1 MHRLHLLA
9 RTLKG
14 TFAERHAS
22 LPPPTLLGECDT
34 MPTPRSD
41 ALVFF
46 GATGDLAFKKIFPA
60 LQAMMLR
67 DGLDLPII
75 GVAYSGWDVE
85 QLRQRAHDSLA
96 HAAKNAGGSVDEAA
110 FAKLSAKLQY
120 IDGDY
125 NDPATFQRL
134 KQALG
139 TARRPLHYLAIPPS
153 LFGVVA
159 KGLRQADCADE
170 ARIVVEKP
178 FGRDLA
184 SAQQL
189 NRTLHAVFP
198 ESAIF
203 RIDHYLGK
211 EPVQNLLYFR
221 FANTVLEPVWN
232 NRYVDSVQITMAEQ
246 FGVDGRGGFYESVGA
261 IRDVLQ
267 NHLLQV
273 TSLLAMDA
281 PIGND
286 PAALN
291 AEKLRLF
298 RAMRPLDPKEVVR
311 GQFDGYR
318 KVDGVAAD
326 SNVETFV
333 ALCLHIDT
341 WRWAGV
347 PFYIRAG
354 KSLPLTTTEVMVD
367 MKTPPL
373 SVFDEIGMPQ
383 SNYFRFRLSPEVII
397 AEGMRV
403 KTPGEAMSG
412 EPVELVARHHP
423 EPEKSPYERLLGD
436 AIRGDNSLFTSDECV
451 EAAWAVVDKV
461 LQHGD
466 NVSFYAPG
474 SWGPAEAA
482 RIVSSA
488 EGWHDPKAEAVT
500 PC

>member
-1 MHRLHLLA
+1 
-9 RTLKG
+9 
-14 TFAERHAS
+14 
-22 LPPPTLLGECDT
+22 
-34 MPTPRSD
+34 MPMPRSD

-46 GATGDLAFKKIFPA
+46 GASGDLAFKKIFPA
-60 LQAMMLR
+60 LQAMMTR

-75 GVAYSGWDVE
+75 GVAHSGWDAE
-85 QLRQRAHDSLA
+85 KLRQRAHDSLA
-96 HAAKNAGGSVDEAA
+96 AAAKHDGGEIDEVAFKKLAA
-110 FAKLSAKLQY
+110 RLSY
-120 IDGDY
+120 VDGDY
-125 NDPATFQRL
+125 NDAATFTTL

-139 TARRPLHYLAIPPS
+139 EAKRPLHYLAIPPS
-153 LFGVVA
+153 LFAAVV
-159 KGLRQADCADE
+159 KGLSQSGCAHD

-184 SAQQL
+184 SARAL
-189 NRTLHAVFP
+189 NKTLHEVFP

-232 NRYVDSVQITMAEQ
+232 NRYVDRVQITMAEQ
-246 FGVDGRGGFYESVGA
+246 FGVEGRGAFYEGVGA

-273 TSLLAMDA
+273 TALLAMDA
-281 PIGND
+281 PISGD
-286 PAALN
+286 PEALR

-298 RAMRPLDPKEVVR
+298 RAMRPLDPAEVVR

-318 KVDGVAAD
+318 QVDGVAAD

-347 PFYIRAG
+347 PFYIRTG
-354 KSLPLTTTEVMVD
+354 KQLPLTTTQVVVD
-367 MKTPPL
+367 MKAPPL
-373 SVFDEIGMPQ
+373 SVFDPIRAPQ
-383 SNYFRFRLSPEVII
+383 SNYFRFRLSPEVVI

-403 KTPGEAMSG
+403 KKPGEEMRG
-412 EPVELVARHHP
+412 EEVELVARHDSGP
-423 EPEKSPYERLLGD
+423 EMSPYERLLGD
-436 AIRGDNSLFTSDECV
+436 AIRGDNGLFTSDECV

-461 LQHGD
+461 LAHEGP
-466 NVSFYAPG
+466 VSFYKPG
-474 SWGPAEAA
+474 SWGPDAVTA
-482 RIVSSA
+482 IVKDD
-488 EGWHDPKAEAVT
+488 EGWHDTQPEQST

>member
-1 MHRLHLLA
+1 
-9 RTLKG
+9 
-14 TFAERHAS
+14 
-22 LPPPTLLGECDT
+22 
-34 MPTPRSD
+34 MPISRSD

-46 GATGDLAFKKIFPA
+46 GATGDLAYKKIFPA
-60 LQAMMLR
+60 LQAMILR

-75 GVAYSGWDVE
+75 GVAHSGWTVE

-96 HAAKNAGGSVDEAA
+96 QAAKEQGADVDEAA
-110 FAKLSAKLQY
+110 FAQLSARLQY
-120 IDGDY
+120 VDGDY
-125 NDPATFQRL
+125 NDPTTFQKL

-139 TARRPLHYLAIPPS
+139 KAARPLHYLAIPPN

-159 KGLRQADCADE
+159 TGLKQAGCAAD

-189 NRTLHAVFP
+189 NHTLHQVFP

-232 NRYVDSVQITMAEQ
+232 NHYVDSVQITMAEA
-246 FGVDGRGGFYESVGA
+246 FGVEGRGSFYEGVGA

-286 PAALN
+286 PQALR

-298 RAMRPLDPKEVVR
+298 RAMRPLDPAEVVR
-311 GQFDGYR
+311 GQFKGYR
-318 KVDGVAAD
+318 DVKGVAAD

-333 ALCLHIDT
+333 ALRLHIDT

-354 KSLPLTTTEVMVD
+354 KNLPITTTQVMVD

-373 SVFDEIGMPQ
+373 SIFDEITPSR
-383 SNYFRFRLSPEVII
+383 SNYFRFRLSPEVVI
-397 AEGMRV
+397 AEGARV
-403 KTPGEAMSG
+403 KKPGEAMHG
-412 EPVELVARHHP
+412 EPVELVARHAS

-436 AIRGDNSLFTSDECV
+436 AIQGDNALFTSDECV
-451 EAAWAVVDKV
+451 EAAWAVVDRV
-461 LQHGD
+461 LTHEHA
-466 NVSFYAPG
+466 VSIYEPG
-474 SWGPAEAA
+474 SWGPAAA
-482 RIVSSA
+482 ADVVRSA
-488 EGWHDPKAEAVT
+488 EGWHDPKAEAST

>member
-1 MHRLHLLA
+1 
-9 RTLKG
+9 
-14 TFAERHAS
+14 
-22 LPPPTLLGECDT
+22 
-34 MPTPRSD
+34 MPISRSD

-46 GATGDLAFKKIFPA
+46 GATGDLAYKKIFPA
-60 LQAMMLR
+60 LQAMILR

-75 GVAYSGWDVE
+75 GVAHSGWTVE

-96 HAAKNAGGSVDEAA
+96 QAAKEQGADVDEAA
-110 FAKLSAKLQY
+110 FAQLSARLQY
-120 IDGDY
+120 VDGDY
-125 NDPATFQRL
+125 NDPTTFQKL

-139 TARRPLHYLAIPPS
+139 KAARPLHYLAIPPS

-159 KGLRQADCADE
+159 TGLKQAGCAAD

-189 NRTLHAVFP
+189 NHTLHQVFP

-232 NRYVDSVQITMAEQ
+232 NRYVDSVQITMAEA
-246 FGVDGRGGFYESVGA
+246 FGVDGRGSFYEGVGA

-286 PAALN
+286 PQALR

-298 RAMRPLDPKEVVR
+298 RAMRPLDPAEVVR
-311 GQFDGYR
+311 GQFKGYR
-318 KVDGVAAD
+318 DVKGVAAD

-333 ALCLHIDT
+333 ALRLHIDT

-354 KSLPLTTTEVMVD
+354 KNLPITTTQVMVD

-373 SVFDEIGMPQ
+373 SIFDEITPSR
-383 SNYFRFRLSPEVII
+383 SNYFRFRLSPEVVI
-397 AEGMRV
+397 AEGARV
-403 KTPGEAMSG
+403 KKPGEAMHG
-412 EPVELVARHHP
+412 EPVELVARHASV
-423 EPEKSPYERLLGD
+423 PEKSPYERLLGD
-436 AIRGDNSLFTSDECV
+436 AIQGDNALFTSDECV
-451 EAAWAVVDKV
+451 EAAWAVVDRV
-461 LQHGD
+461 LTHEHA
-466 NVSFYAPG
+466 VSSYEPG
-474 SWGPAEAA
+474 SWGPAAA
-482 RIVSSA
+482 ADVVRST
-488 EGWHDPKAEAVT
+488 EGWHDPKAEAST

>member
-1 MHRLHLLA
+1 
-9 RTLKG
+9 
-14 TFAERHAS
+14 
-22 LPPPTLLGECDT
+22 
-34 MPTPRSD
+34 MPTTRSD

-46 GATGDLAFKKIFPA
+46 GATGDLAYKKIFPA

-75 GVAYSGWDVE
+75 GVAHSGWSVE
-85 QLRQRAHDSLA
+85 KLRQRAHDSLA
-96 HAAKNAGGSVDEAA
+96 QAAKDHGGSIDEAA
-110 FAKLSAKLQY
+110 FAKLAARLQY
-120 IDGDY
+120 VDGDY
-125 NDPATFQRL
+125 NDVATFKKL

-139 TARRPLHYLAIPPS
+139 DATHPLHYLAIPPG

-159 KGLRQADCADE
+159 KNLQQAGCSDG

-184 SAQQL
+184 SAREL
-189 NRTLHAVFP
+189 NRTLHGVFP

-221 FANTVLEPVWN
+221 FANIVLEPVWN
-232 NRYVDSVQITMAEQ
+232 RHYIDSVQITMAES
-246 FGVDGRGGFYESVGA
+246 FGVEGRGAFYEGVGA

-281 PIGND
+281 PIGSD
-286 PAALN
+286 PGSLR

-298 RAMRPLDPKEVVR
+298 RAMRPLDPNDVVR
-311 GQFDGYR
+311 GQFNGYR

-326 SNVETFV
+326 SDVETFV
-333 ALCLHIDT
+333 ALRLHIDT

-354 KSLPLTTTEVMVD
+354 KNLPITTTQVMVD

-373 SVFDEIGMPQ
+373 SIFDEISPPQ
-383 SNYFRFRLSPEVII
+383 SNYFRFRLSPEVVI
-397 AEGMRV
+397 AEGARV
-403 KTPGEAMSG
+403 KKPGEAMQG
-412 EPVELVARHHP
+412 EAVELVARHHSA
-423 EPEKSPYERLLGD
+423 PEKAPYERLLGD

-451 EAAWAVVDKV
+451 EAAWAVVDPV
-461 LQHGD
+461 LKHMHP
-466 NVSFYAPG
+466 VSFYEPG
-474 SWGPAEAA
+474 SWGPPAA
-482 RIVSSA
+482 AKVTDGH
-488 EGWHDPKAEAVT
+488 EGWHDPRAEESA

>member
-1 MHRLHLLA
+1 MA
-9 RTLKG
+9 I
-14 TFAERHAS
+14 
-22 LPPPTLLGECDT
+22 
-34 MPTPRSD
+34 PRSD

-46 GATGDLAFKKIFPA
+46 GATGDLAYKQIFPA

-75 GVAYSGWDVE
+75 CIAHSGWTVE
-85 QLRQRAHDSLA
+85 KLRQRAHDSLA
-96 HAAKNAGGSVDEAA
+96 QAAKNAGGSVDEAA

-120 IDGDY
+120 VDGDY
-125 NDPATFQRL
+125 NDLATFQLL
-134 KQALG
+134 KKALG
-139 TARRPLHYLAIPPS
+139 DAKAPLHYLAIPPS
-153 LFGVVA
+153 LFGVVV
-159 KGLRQADCADE
+159 KNLKQAGCADD

-184 SAQQL
+184 SAQVL
-189 NRTLHAVFP
+189 NRTLHEVFP

-232 NRYVDSVQITMAEQ
+232 NRYVESVQITMAEN
-246 FGVDGRGGFYESVGA
+246 FGVEGRGAFYEGVGA

-286 PAALN
+286 PASLN

-311 GQFDGYR
+311 GQFNGYR
-318 KVDGVAAD
+318 KIEGVAPD

-354 KSLPLTTTEVMVD
+354 KNLPITTTEVMVD
-367 MKTPPL
+367 MKMPPL
-373 SVFDEIGMPQ
+373 SVFDELTLAQ

-403 KTPGEAMSG
+403 KQPGDAMHG

-423 EPEKSPYERLLGD
+423 QSEKPPYERLLGD
-436 AIRGDNSLFTSDECV
+436 AIRGDNALFTSDECV
-451 EAAWAVVDKV
+451 EAAWAVVDQV
-461 LQHGD
+461 LTHEGP
-466 NVSFYAPG
+466 VSSYEPG
-474 SWGPAEAA
+474 SWGPAEASGV
-482 RIVSSA
+482 VSGA
-488 EGWHDPKAEAVT
+488 EGWHDPRPEVSE

>member
-1 MHRLHLLA
+1 
-9 RTLKG
+9 
-14 TFAERHAS
+14 
-22 LPPPTLLGECDT
+22 

-46 GATGDLAFKKIFPA
+46 GATGDLAYKKIFPA
-60 LQAMMLR
+60 LLAMMTR

-75 GVAYSGWDVE
+75 GVAHSGWNLE
-85 QLRQRAHDSLA
+85 QLRERAHESLTE
-96 HAAKNAGGSVDEAA
+96 AAKHGGGQLDEAA
-110 FAKLSAKLQY
+110 FKKLAARLNY
-120 IDGDY
+120 VDGDY
-125 NDPATFQRL
+125 NDPATFAEL

-139 TARRPLHYLAIPPS
+139 TAKRPLHYLAIPPS

-159 KGLRQADCADE
+159 KGLKQAGCADD

-184 SAQQL
+184 SARAL
-189 NRTLHAVFP
+189 NQTLHAVFP

-232 NRYVDSVQITMAEQ
+232 NRYVDRVQITMAEE
-246 FGVDGRGGFYESVGA
+246 FGVDGRGGFYEGVGA

-286 PAALN
+286 PEALR

-298 RAMRPLDPKEVVR
+298 RAMRPLNPAEVVR
-311 GQFDGYR
+311 GQFKGYR
-318 KVDGVAAD
+318 QVDGVAAD

-347 PFYIRAG
+347 PFYIRTG
-354 KSLPLTTTEVMVD
+354 KKLPLTTTQVLVD
-367 MKTPPL
+367 MKPPPL
-373 SVFDEIGMPQ
+373 SVFDPIGEPQ
-383 SNYFRFRLSPEVII
+383 SNYFRFRLSPEVVI

-403 KTPGEAMSG
+403 KKPGEEMTG
-412 EPVELVARHHP
+412 EAVELVARHDSGP
-423 EPEKSPYERLLGD
+423 EMSPYERLLGD
-436 AIRGDNSLFTSDECV
+436 AIRGDNGLFTSDECV
-451 EAAWAVVDKV
+451 EAAWAVVDQV
-461 LQHGD
+461 LTHEAP
-466 NVSFYAPG
+466 VEFYEPG
-474 SWGPAEAA
+474 SWGPDSAA
-482 RIVSSA
+482 GIVSDD
-488 EGWHDPKAEAVT
+488 EGWHDTQPEQSP

>member
-1 MHRLHLLA
+1 
-9 RTLKG
+9 
-14 TFAERHAS
+14 
-22 LPPPTLLGECDT
+22 

-46 GATGDLAFKKIFPA
+46 GATGDLAYKQIFPA

-75 GVAYSGWDVE
+75 GVAHSGWSVE

-96 HAAKNAGGSVDEAA
+96 QAAKNHGGDVDEAA
-110 FAKLSAKLQY
+110 FAKFSARLQY
-120 IDGDY
+120 VDGDY
-125 NDPATFQRL
+125 NDPATFTHL
-134 KQALG
+134 KQVLG
-139 TARRPLHYLAIPPS
+139 SAKAPLHYLAIPPS
-153 LFGVVA
+153 LFGVVV
-159 KGLRQADCADE
+159 KNLQQAGCADN
-170 ARIVVEKP
+170 ARVVVEKP

-184 SAQQL
+184 SAQAL
-189 NRTLHAVFP
+189 NRTLHEVFP

-246 FGVDGRGGFYESVGA
+246 FGVDGRGSFYEGVGA

-286 PAALN
+286 PVSLN

-298 RAMRPLDPKEVVR
+298 RAMRPLDPAEVVR
-311 GQFDGYR
+311 GQFSGYR
-318 KVDGVAAD
+318 KVDGVAPD

-354 KSLPLTTTEVMVD
+354 KNLPITTTEVMVD
-367 MKTPPL
+367 MKAPPL
-373 SVFDEIGMPQ
+373 SVFDEIGAPQ

-403 KTPGEAMSG
+403 KKPGEAMQG
-412 EPVELVARHHP
+412 EPVELVARHRA
-423 EPEKSPYERLLGD
+423 EPEKPPYERLLAD
-436 AIRGDNSLFTSDECV
+436 AIRGDNALFTSDECV
-451 EAAWAVVDKV
+451 EAAWAVVDRV
-461 LQHGD
+461 LQHPGG
-466 NVSFYAPG
+466 VSFYEPG

-482 RIVSSA
+482 KIVSSA
-488 EGWHDPKAEAVT
+488 EGWHDPQAEASE